1 MISSAKH
8 GVEECSLIAR
18 DIFST
23 SPSKLPTS
31 PGQLPLKRPLQVSG
45 DHLSEPRLLSPLR
58 SSALQ
63 HSSQRSNRR
72 ALMLLMEEAV
82 SLKIY
87 ERERTGRELRA
98 KLVTRLLFSTVG
110 VAWPGSLSL
119 DSFGMRSEVLNFSA
133 GDFPMMGLGL
143 SGVRVMVESENDLGE
158 NTAPVPSNSIW
169 PQPISVSLIV

>member
-1 MISSAKH
+1 MDNSLEPESNQTIVWRFNHNRTYVVDPGKDQRISSAKH

-23 SPSKLPTS
+23 SQSKLPTS

-87 ERERTGRELRA
+87 EREGPEENSGEASHETP
-98 KLVTRLLFSTVG
+98 LLYS
-110 VAWPGSLSL
+110 
-119 DSFGMRSEVLNFSA
+119 
-133 GDFPMMGLGL
+133 
-143 SGVRVMVESENDLGE
+143 
-158 NTAPVPSNSIW
+158 
-169 PQPISVSLIV
+169 

>member
-23 SPSKLPTS
+23 SPKQTTH
-31 PGQLPLKRPLQVSG
+31 VSG
-45 DHLSEPRLLSPLR
+45 SACPQKIVTSLWDHLSEPRLLSPLR

-87 ERERTGRELRA
+87 EREGREENSGEA
-98 KLVTRLLFSTVG
+98 SHETPLLYS
-110 VAWPGSLSL
+110 
-119 DSFGMRSEVLNFSA
+119 
-133 GDFPMMGLGL
+133 
-143 SGVRVMVESENDLGE
+143 
-158 NTAPVPSNSIW
+158 
-169 PQPISVSLIV
+169 